1 MSKIAKYI
9 LSIDQGTTSSR
20 GVLFDK
26 NYEIISI
33 GQKEFTQFYP
43 DSGWVEHD
51 PEEIW
56 ISTLESCKN
65 AIKESKIE
73 PNQIEAI
80 GITNQRETTVV
91 WDKVTGKPIYNA
103 IVWQDRRTS
112 DQCQRLKDLGHE
124 SIVNNKTGLL
134 LDPYFCA
141 TKIAWILDNVD
152 GAREKANEASFSL
165 EQLIAFLCG
174 V

>member
-1 MSKIAKYI
+1 MVSSEKYI

-20 GVLFDK
+20 AILFDI
-26 NYEIISI
+26 NYQIIAV
-33 GQKEFTQFYP
+33 GQKEFTQFFP

-56 ISTLESCKN
+56 LSTLESCNK
-65 AIKESKIE
+65 AINEADIR
-73 PNQIEAI
+73 PNQIASV

-91 WDKVTGKPIYNA
+91 WDKKTGEVIYNA

-112 DQCQRLKDLGHE
+112 DKCLKLREFGNE
-124 SIVNNKTGLL
+124 EMVTQKTGLL

-141 TKIAWILDNVD
+141 TKIAWILDNVN
-152 GAREKANEASFSL
+152 GARKKANAGELLFGTIDSFYY
-165 EQLIAFLCG
+165 G
-174 V
+174 D